1 MSAWEYDETSK
12 RLSFQQVRL
21 GILKRDILSIA
32 IDEDDKYVYLG
43 ASSAGVLCVALSNH
57 TIKESFTLKK
67 YISKGI
73 CSLAIVR
80 NAILAGSGDG
90 VLSVMRRE
98 PGLVLLS
105 LRRGVFGAGAVT
117 SISGLRAYLIPMSRV
132 WSIQNRVNQSIQRES
147 IYTARFSD
155 FVSGMSTS
163 NNTAARRKPLAYTAA
178 CRMEICTS
186 WNIAPII
193 R

>member
-1 MSAWEYDETSK
+1 MWDISTGRALCGAPAPLDGRVRAVAFLRHSNQSFISAGELAVSAWEYDETSK

-43 ASSAGVLCVALSNH
+43 TSSADVLCVALSNH

-90 VLSVMRRE
+90 VAGSQRVIRSTCGSAEWSAKPRASAAAAYRISPGPISSQTPRR
-98 PGLVLLS
+98 PIS
-105 LRRGVFGAGAVT
+105 DT
-117 SISGLRAYLIPMSRV
+117 SP
-132 WSIQNRVNQSIQRES
+132 
-147 IYTARFSD
+147 
-155 FVSGMSTS
+155 
-163 NNTAARRKPLAYTAA
+163 A
-178 CRMEICTS
+178 CS
-186 WNIAPII
+186 S
-193 R
+193 